1 MAITN
6 IFINIIIILKSQ
18 SQAYFNLLICSVI
31 DLVQLLLRYLNYN
44 GHAFIENALY
54 ISIESHFN
62 Y

>member
-1 MAITN
+1 MAMIHV
-6 IFINIIIILKSQ
+6 FINIIIILKSQ
-18 SQAYFNLLICSVI
+18 SQTYFNLLNCSVI
-31 DLVQLLLRYLNYN
+31 DLVQVLLRYLNYN